1 MAKSRKS
8 DWSVSIVLHS
18 YDPKNGIR
26 TADLGTIY
34 CKDQQ
39 GLIDTE
45 LQLNAKI
52 QSALIADQGPAKG
65 KPSVAEQSL
74 FYITHTTYGGR
85 IGSMTMTHIPVD
97 RDQFRLDADW
107 AQKIMLA
114 LGSTKH

>member
-1 MAKSRKS
+1 MPRKS

-18 YDPKNGIR
+18 YDPKHGIR

-34 CKDQQ
+34 AKDRQA
-39 GLIDTE
+39 LIDIE
-45 LQLNAKI
+45 LQLNARI
-52 QSALIADQGPAKG
+52 QSALIADEGPAKG
-65 KPSVAEQSL
+65 KATVKEQSL
-74 FYITHTTYGGR
+74 FYITHTTYGGH
-85 IGSMTMTHIPVD
+85 IGSMMMTHIPID